1 MTGDGRAK
9 ILVVDDVPENVRL
22 LEAVLGPRGY
32 DVVSTTEGSAALELV
47 TTANPDLV
55 LLDVVMPEMDGYAV
69 CRRLRERA
77 ESAGVPLVHPPSDR
91 RPGKTRADGDRG
103 GHLLPDPLQHPE

>member
-69 CRRLRERA
+69 CRRPRERD
-77 ESAGVPLVHPPSDR
+77 ESAVLPGVMLTSSV
-91 RPGKTRADGDRG
+91 RAEETQAIGAG
-103 GHLLPDPLQHPE
+103 AAPFLPQASHH